1 MELYG
6 SIGLGVPSNPP
17 SSSSSSS
24 LSPLPNTNK
33 HAASA
38 MQEVLL
44 GDYRNQKVWARI
56 YTESGQKFTFIYT
69 HKNAV

>member
-1 MELYG
+1 
-6 SIGLGVPSNPP
+6 
-17 SSSSSSS
+17 
-24 LSPLPNTNK
+24 
-33 HAASA
+33 